1 MDDLVIR
8 AEGIARAAHDGQ
20 VDKAGM
26 PYAEHPARVAA
37 RCAPDPAAMAAGWLH
52 DVLEDTEVTAQTL
65 VARGIPERVVAAVE
79 ALTRR
84 AGEDPDT
91 YYARVARDPLA
102 LTVKL
107 ADLADNGD
115 PGRLA
120 ALAVDDP
127 ATAERLRAKYDHARE
142 VLTSLR

>member
-65 VARGIPERVVAAVE
+65 VAHGIPVALGA
-79 ALTRR
+79 
-84 AGEDPDT
+84 D
-91 YYARVARDPLA
+91 DPLLFGTRLVA
-102 LTVKL
+102 QYGLARTAHDFTDDEL
-107 ADLADNGD
+107 ADLARASFAGSRAPDSVLRAAARD
-115 PGRLA
+115 IAAWLA
-120 ALAVDDP
+120 HSDP
-127 ATAERLRAKYDHARE
+127 A
-142 VLTSLR
+142 